1 MINIKASVIELEP
14 DTSYKVIVKDV
25 YTGIVSDNGTVDDS
39 VVTFESALAT
49 IVECVLS
56 YDYDYFETARS
67 LSRKG
72 RPLRRYVIS
81 IDNGD

>member
-14 DTSYKVIVKDV
+14 DNSYKVIIKEV
-25 YTGIVSDNGTVDDS
+25 YAGIVSDNGTVDDS
-39 VVTFESALAT
+39 VVTFESALTT
-49 IVECVLS
+49 IVECFLS
-56 YDYDYFETARS
+56 CDYDYVETARS
-67 LSRKG
+67 LSREG

>member
-1 MINIKASVIELEP
+1 MINVDASVIELES
-14 DTSYKVIVKDV
+14 DNSYKVIIKSV
-25 YTGIVSDNGTVDDS
+25 YSGIVSDNGSVDDS

-49 IVECVLS
+49 IVELFLS
-56 YDYDYFETARS
+56 YDYDYAETARG